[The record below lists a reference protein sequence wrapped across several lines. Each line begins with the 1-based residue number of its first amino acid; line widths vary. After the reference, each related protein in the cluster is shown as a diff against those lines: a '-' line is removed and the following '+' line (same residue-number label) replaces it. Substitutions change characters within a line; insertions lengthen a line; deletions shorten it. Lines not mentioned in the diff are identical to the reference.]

1 MYFCACIQIS
11 SKMNNFIHNNFLQ
24 NFTKTMIKRLAFSV
38 ALITFGFSIKAQ
50 TIPADINAL
59 LQKNTCYT
67 CHAANKKIIG
77 PAWVEVAAKK
87 YTKKQFVGL
96 VAKPVPAN
104 WPGYP
109 PMAALPN
116 VPKGDI
122 EKIYGWVSSLVAK

>member
-1 MYFCACIQIS
+1 
-11 SKMNNFIHNNFLQ
+11 
-24 NFTKTMIKRLAFSV
+24 MIKRLVFST
-38 ALITFGFSIKAQ
+38 ALVIFAFSIKAQ

-77 PAWVEVAAKK
+77 PTWTEVAAKK
-87 YTKKQFVGL
+87 YSKKQFTGF

-109 PMAALPN
+109 PMAPLPN

-122 EKIYGWVSSLVAK
+122 EKIYGWVSTLAK